1 MQGSGLIGP
10 DCTPS
15 HSFQRKSHLKSESC
29 ESCVSSTKNNQKN
42 NHLKSQRV
50 SMQQKRE
57 SGPVNR
63 PAEIITN

>member
-10 DCTPS
+10 DCAPS
-15 HSFQRKSHLKSESC
+15 HGFQRKSHLKSESC
-29 ESCVSSTKNNQKN
+29 ESCVSSVPKTSKKQP
-42 NHLKSQRV
+42 SQRV

-63 PAEIITN
+63 RAEIITN